1 MTYNVKGKV
10 VMVTGANRGIGKAL
24 VEGFL
29 RHGAQKVYAAVRKVS
44 TADQLV
50 KDHGV
55 DRVVPVYMD
64 LSKPETIQQ
73 AAMNLTT
80 DVQVVVNN
88 AGVLEM
94 ADPLLNNC
102 DDEEEDADKHKN
114 GNDKD
119 KDNDHNFL
127 SALEYQMEI
136 NVYGL
141 VHVAQ
146 QYAPILKRNGGGALI
161 QINSVS
167 SL

>member
-1 MTYNVKGKV
+1 MTYDVKGKV
-10 VMVTGANRGIGKAL
+10 VLVTGANRGIGKAL

-29 RHGAQKVYAAVRKVS
+29 CHGAKKVYAAVRKVS
-44 TADQLV
+44 TADTLV
-50 KDHGV
+50 KIHGL

-64 LSKPETIQQ
+64 LSKPDTIQK
-73 AAMNLTT
+73 AALNLTT

-88 AGVLEM
+88 AGVLAI
-94 ADPLLNNC
+94 ADPLNGCQGDAEHSDNN
-102 DDEEEDADKHKN
+102 
-114 GNDKD
+114 
-119 KDNDHNFL
+119 DNDQNSFL
-127 SALEYQMEI
+127 SALRYQMEI